1 MDAHNFH
8 YIGSYMT
15 NIKNINSNIKNV
27 HTKELNKMS
36 IPIKLQKIQIC
47 NISINIGHEKK
58 INTAL
63 MFDFLPL

>member
-8 YIGSYMT
+8 YIGKLY
-15 NIKNINSNIKNV
+15 NEHKKHILEHKNV

-47 NISINIGHEKK
+47 NISISIGHEKK
-58 INTAL
+58 INTAF